1 MDTIENPVIGER
13 ITYLITAKQSNGEK
27 TLLEIQ
33 LGPKGGNP
41 LHYHRFTESFK
52 VLEGELTVQISKGK
66 KKLKMGETA
75 SVPSNAVHRFYNP
88 SAKPVVFIYELN
100 PACEDFENVLRI
112 GCGLAN
118 DGKAGSNGMPKNLW
132 HMAILMNMAEGSFV
146 GMFSVLE
153 RFFRLLART
162 AKAKKMEKELLDKYC
177 TKGKLGAAT

>member
-13 ITYLITAKQSNGEK
+13 ITYLTTASQSKGEK
-27 TLLEIQ
+27 TLLEIY

-41 LHYHRFTESFK
+41 LHYHPFTESFK
-52 VLEGELTVQISKGK
+52 VLDGELTVQIGK
-66 KKLKMGETA
+66 KIKKLMPGETA
-75 SVPSNAVHRFYNP
+75 SVPSNAVHRFYNA
-88 SAKPVVFIYELN
+88 SNKPVLFTCELN

-118 DGKAGSNGMPKNLW
+118 DGKAGRNGMPKSLW

-146 GMFSVLE
+146 GAFSVLE

-162 AKAKKMEKELLDKYC
+162 AKARRIEKELLAKYC
-177 TKGKLGAAT
+177 Y